1 MTNFSTSTDV
11 IRVLVVPT
19 IMHKPQQQQEI
30 DIKQMSAND
39 LDTLRRK
46 DPFLYHSIPQVNKA
60 TLSVKTVD
68 HSKVLKDTASAST
81 QASSPSSDDASSSSS
96 SSSSCSTNTMV
107 VARKTRITTEVAPSQ
122 LLDELIYGGLD
133 STSTSSNSNT
143 DDDDSSEEC
152 CSSIAILDE
161 LMDSIRDYNFP
172 RHYTEEHLDQ

>member
-19 IMHKPQQQQEI
+19 IMHKPQQKQEV
-30 DIKQMSAND
+30 DIRQMSAHD

-60 TLSVKTVD
+60 TLSVKTID
-68 HSKVLKDTASAST
+68 HSKVLKDTAST
-81 QASSPSSDDASSSSS
+81 HASSSSSDESSSSS
-96 SSSSCSTNTMV
+96 SSTCSTNTMIV
-107 VARKTRITTEVAPSQ
+107 SRKTRITTEVAPSL

-133 STSTSSNSNT
+133 TSTSST
-143 DDDDSSEEC
+143 DDSEDC

-161 LMDSIRDYNFP
+161 LMDSVRDYNFP
-172 RHYTEEHLDQ
+172 GHYTEEHLGQ

>member
-1 MTNFSTSTDV
+1 MTNYSTSTDV

-19 IMHKPQQQQEI
+19 IMNKPQQQQEI
-30 DIKQMSAND
+30 DIRQMSAND

-68 HSKVLKDTASAST
+68 HSKVLKDTAT
-81 QASSPSSDDASSSSS
+81 RSSSSLESSSS
-96 SSSSCSTNTMV
+96 SSSSCSSTMIV
-107 VARKTRITTEVAPSQ
+107 SRKTRITTEVAPSL
-122 LLDELIYGGLD
+122 LLDELIYEGLD
-133 STSTSSNSNT
+133 TSTISST

-161 LMDSIRDYNFP
+161 LMDSVRDYNFP
-172 RHYTEEHLDQ
+172 STEEHLGQ

>member
-1 MTNFSTSTDV
+1 MTNYSTSTDV

-19 IMHKPQQQQEI
+19 IMHKPQKEQEI
-30 DIKQMSAND
+30 DITKMSAND

-68 HSKVLKDTASAST
+68 HSKVLKDTAST
-81 QASSPSSDDASSSSS
+81 LQASSSLSDDASS
-96 SSSSCSTNTMV
+96 SSSSCSTNTMMV
-107 VARKTRITTEVAPSQ
+107 SRKTRITTEVAPSM

-133 STSTSSNSNT
+133 LDTSTSST
-143 DDDDSSEEC
+143 DDDSSEEC

-161 LMDSIRDYNFP
+161 LMDGVRDYNFP
-172 RHYTEEHLDQ
+172 RHYTEEHLGQ

>member
-19 IMHKPQQQQEI
+19 IMHKPQQKQEI

-60 TLSVKTVD
+60 TLSIKTVD
-68 HSKVLKDTASAST
+68 HSKVLKDTAST
-81 QASSPSSDDASSSSS
+81 LQASSSPSDDASSSS
-96 SSSSCSTNTMV
+96 SSSSCSTNTMIV
-107 VARKTRITTEVAPSQ
+107 SRKTRITTEVAPSM
-122 LLDELIYGGLD
+122 LLDELIYDEGLD
-133 STSTSSNSNT
+133 TSTSSNT
-143 DDDDSSEEC
+143 DDDSSSEEEC

-161 LMDSIRDYNFP
+161 LMDSVRDYNFP
-172 RHYTEEHLDQ
+172 SHYTEEHLGQ

>member
-11 IRVLVVPT
+11 IRVLTVPT
-19 IMHKPQQQQEI
+19 IMHKPQQEQEI
-30 DIKQMSAND
+30 DIRKMSAND

-68 HSKVLKDTASAST
+68 HSKVLKDTASST
-81 QASSPSSDDASSSSS
+81 SSSLESSSSS
-96 SSSSCSTNTMV
+96 SSSSCSTSNTMV
-107 VARKTRITTEVAPSQ
+107 VSRKTRITTEVAPSM

-133 STSTSSNSNT
+133 TSISST
-143 DDDDSSEEC
+143 DDSEDC

-161 LMDSIRDYNFP
+161 F
-172 RHYTEEHLDQ
+172 

>member
-30 DIKQMSAND
+30 DIRNMSAND

-68 HSKVLKDTASAST
+68 HSKVLKDTAT
-81 QASSPSSDDASSSSS
+81 RSSSSLESSSSS
-96 SSSSCSTNTMV
+96 SSSSCSSTMIV
-107 VARKTRITTEVAPSQ
+107 SRKTRITTEVAPSM

-133 STSTSSNSNT
+133 TSTSST
-143 DDDDSSEEC
+143 DNDGSSEEC

-161 LMDSIRDYNFP
+161 LMDSVRDYNFP
-172 RHYTEEHLDQ
+172 GHYTEEHLGQQQ

>member
-1 MTNFSTSTDV
+1 MTNYSTSTDV

-19 IMHKPQQQQEI
+19 IMHKPQKEQEI
-30 DIKQMSAND
+30 DIRNMSVND

-68 HSKVLKDTASAST
+68 HSKVLKDTAST
-81 QASSPSSDDASSSSS
+81 LQASSSSSDDASSS

-107 VARKTRITTEVAPSQ
+107 VSRKTRITTEVAPSM
-122 LLDELIYGGLD
+122 LLDELIYDGGLD
-133 STSTSSNSNT
+133 TSTSTT
-143 DDDDSSEEC
+143 DDTSSEEC

-161 LMDSIRDYNFP
+161 LMDSVRDYNFP
-172 RHYTEEHLDQ
+172 GHYTEEHLGQ

>member
-19 IMHKPQQQQEI
+19 IMHKPQQKQEV
-30 DIKQMSAND
+30 DIRQMSAHGHD

-60 TLSVKTVD
+60 TLSVKMVD
-68 HSKVLKDTASAST
+68 HSKVLKDTASST
-81 QASSPSSDDASSSSS
+81 SSSLESSSSS
-96 SSSSCSTNTMV
+96 SSSSCSTSNTMV
-107 VARKTRITTEVAPSQ
+107 VSRKTRITTEVAPSM

-133 STSTSSNSNT
+133 TSISST
-143 DDDDSSEEC
+143 DDSEDC

-161 LMDSIRDYNFP
+161 F
-172 RHYTEEHLDQ
+172 

>member
-1 MTNFSTSTDV
+1 MTNNSTSTDV

-19 IMHKPQQQQEI
+19 IMHKPQQEQEI
-30 DIKQMSAND
+30 DIRNMSAND

-68 HSKVLKDTASAST
+68 HSKVLKDTASSKSYA
-81 QASSPSSDDASSSSS
+81 SSSS
-96 SSSSCSTNTMV
+96 SSSSCSTTNTMIV
-107 VARKTRITTEVAPSQ
+107 SRKTRITTEVAPSM
-122 LLDELIYGGLD
+122 LLDELIYDGGLD
-133 STSTSSNSNT
+133 TSTSST

-161 LMDSIRDYNFP
+161 LMDSVRDYNFP
-172 RHYTEEHLDQ
+172 RHYT